1 MEDLFEFAKVEHER
15 QVTHHNVK
23 GDPKTKYTMLAKLM
37 EELGEL
43 SEAILTCDSLQRSDK
58 LTEKIADARAN
69 LEGEFADVILVAA
82 ILSHELGVD
91 VKAALHRKIKK
102 IRERKY

>member
-1 MEDLFEFAKVEHER
+1 MEDIFEFAKIEHER

-43 SEAILTCDSLQRSDK
+43 SEAILTYDSLQRTDK
-58 LTEKIADARAN
+58 LQDAKSDLN
-69 LEGEFADVILVAA
+69 GEFADVVLVTL
-82 ILSHELGVD
+82 ILSQELGVD
-91 VKAALHRKIKK
+91 VKKALDEKIKK
-102 IRERKY
+102 IKARKY

>member
-1 MEDLFEFAKVEHER
+1 MADIFEFAKKEHER

-23 GDPKTKYTMLAKLM
+23 GESKTKYTMLAKLM

-58 LTEKIADARAN
+58 LENARAN
-69 LEGEFADVILVAA
+69 LEGEFADVILVAL
-82 ILSHELGVD
+82 ILSQEMNID
-91 VKAALHRKIKK
+91 VKKALEEKIEK
-102 IRERKY
+102 IIERKY